1 MRKRRGATPENV
13 DAWIRRG
20 DGQGEG
26 VNFRP
31 FFHVRDVPSRGR
43 SHMVVGLR
51 TGRTHH
57 YMSDIEYSYHLLAE
71 YSPEVL
77 DIREQFA
84 LLPREDTQEIAT
96 DLRIRH
102 PVYPGT
108 KTPIVM
114 TSDLVLTIS
123 TPSGHEFSVL
133 SVKPASQLADKDR
146 RSQRVFE
153 KLLIE
158 RTYWE
163 ARDIR
168 WTLCTDSMLPKTRV
182 RNLDLLRPAMVGKE
196 FDWLN
201 PRLPEFVSLFAHLW
215 SQQRSL
221 NDLLAATS
229 WRLGITVN
237 ESFTLFGRSVWL
249 RLLPINLDA
258 AVISHGFPVHL
269 ENTCLEAALKC

>member
-1 MRKRRGATPENV
+1 MSKRRGATPENV

-26 VNFRP
+26 RNFRP

-57 YMSDIEYSYHLLAE
+57 YLSDIEYGYHLLAE
-71 YSPEVL
+71 FASEVI

-84 LLPREDTQEIAT
+84 LLPWDETQSIAS
-96 DLRIRH
+96 DLGIRH

-108 KTPIVM
+108 HTPIVM
-114 TSDLVLTIS
+114 TSDLVLTLADS
-123 TPSGHEFSVL
+123 WEPRLCVL
-133 SVKPASQLADKDR
+133 SVKPAYQLERKNNG
-146 RSQRVFE
+146 SQRIFE

-158 RTYWE
+158 KKYWASRNVPWVLSTNE
-163 ARDIR
+163 
-168 WTLCTDSMLPKTRV
+168 MLPKTRV

-196 FDWLN
+196 LDGLN
-201 PRLPEFVSLFAHLW
+201 PRLSEFASLFADSW
-215 SQQRSL
+215 SKRRPL

-229 WRLGITVN
+229 GGLGIRIH
-237 ESFTLFGRSVWL
+237 EAFALFARSVWL
-249 RLLPINLDA
+249 RMLPINLDS
-258 AVISHGFPVHL
+258 AVISHNFPVAL
-269 ENTCLEAALKC
+269 ENTGREAA